1 MSDIAGIL
9 EEIAARMAE
18 ATERGKVADYIPE
31 LAEVDPGQF
40 GIAVVLADGTEL
52 VAGDAAT
59 PFSIQSISKV
69 FALALALGRLGDR
82 LWQRVGRE
90 PSGYAFNSILRLEQ
104 EKGIPRNPFI
114 NAGAI
119 VVTDAVLAG
128 HAPREY
134 LGELLRF
141 IRMAA
146 DDDDIHINRDV
157 AKSETETGH
166 RNFALA
172 HYKAFGN
179 LQNPPDRALGAYFH
193 QCAIEMSCLQLA
205 RAGRFLMGAEG
216 GKLVAPER
224 VRPDQCADD
233 DLRALRRIGEF
244 AFRVGL
250 PGKSGVG
257 GGILVIAPGRA
268 SIAVWSP
275 GLNDQGNSLLGTAAV
290 EISRPP
296 RRLVGFSAD
305 YFTRV
310 QVCFL
315 QMSPPAAARKLH
327 GIAIELD
334 AADIDLV
341 VRRPPDLAVIGAV
354 ALRHHVDDDLLAEVR
369 RLVFAAAL
377 ERLQDH
383 AAEGRAT
390 GRDRHMGIGAVVFLC
405 LPDAFHGV
413 GIGGRRTE
421 KHGGGDKVSLHLA
434 LLPEIARIIGQA
446 GRFRPV

>member
-1 MSDIAGIL
+1 MSDIAEIL
-9 EEIAARMAE
+9 EEIAARMA
-18 ATERGKVADYIPE
+18 AAPERGKVADYIPE

-40 GIAVVLADGTEL
+40 GIAVVLADGTEFQ
-52 VAGDAAT
+52 AGDAAT

-69 FALALALGRLGDR
+69 FALTLALGRLGDR

-90 PSGYAFNSILRLEQ
+90 PSGYAFNSILQLEQ

-157 AKSETETGH
+157 ARSETETGH

-172 HYKAFGN
+172 HYLKAFGN

-216 GKLVAPER
+216 GPRLVAPER
-224 VRPDQCADD
+224 VR
-233 DLRALRRIGEF
+233 RINALMMTCGHYDGSGEF

-257 GGILVIAPGRA
+257 GGILVIAPKRA

-290 EISRPP
+290 E
-296 RRLVGFSAD
+296 
-305 YFTRV
+305 
-310 QVCFL
+310 
-315 QMSPPAAARKLH
+315 M
-327 GIAIELD
+327 
-334 AADIDLV
+334 
-341 VRRPPDLAVIGAV
+341 LA
-354 ALRHHVDDDLLAEVR
+354 
-369 RLVFAAAL
+369 
-377 ERLQDH
+377 
-383 AAEGRAT
+383 
-390 GRDRHMGIGAVVFLC
+390 
-405 LPDAFHGV
+405 
-413 GIGGRRTE
+413 RRT
-421 KHGGGDKVSLHLA
+421 GWSVFG
-434 LLPEIARIIGQA
+434 
-446 GRFRPV
+446 